1 MTNAL
6 FTGGTTDPQAA
17 SRSGAASVVAAVRNA
32 SQRTGADFSY
42 LLEKASVESG
52 FKTDAKAATSSAT
65 GLFQFIDRTWLE
77 MVQQHGAKYGLGDMA
92 QAIQRN
98 PNGGLAVPDAA
109 MRQKILNLRNDPVV
123 SSLMAGELAQDNKE
137 QMQEDLGRPI
147 GKTDL
152 YLAHFLGA
160 GSATKFLKALQQ
172 NPNQPAASLFP
183 EAARANR
190 GVFYGDTGKAK
201 SLGEIYD
208 RFANR
213 FAGETPQYAG
223 ASSFGTVRPLDQAS
237 QPWLSGSRSGAS
249 GKEPL
254 STFTVMILNQMLT
267 PLDTP
272 ADQQRKDEET
282 ARAPGLG
289 LGVMAAG

>member
-1 MTNAL
+1 M
-6 FTGGTTDPQAA
+6 TDPQAA

-42 LLEKASVESG
+42 LLEKASVESS
-52 FKTDAKAATSSAT
+52 FKTDAKSATSSAT

-77 MVQQHGAKYGLGDMA
+77 MIQQHGAKYGLGDMA

-98 PNGGLAVPDAA
+98 PNGGLTVPDAA

-123 SSLMAGELAQDNKE
+123 ASLMAGELAQDNKE
-137 QMQEDLGRPI
+137 QMQEDLGRPV

-152 YLAHFLGA
+152 YMAHFLGA

-172 NPNQPAASLFP
+172 NPNQPAANLFP

-190 GVFYGDTGKAK
+190 SVFYSDTGKAK

-213 FAGETPQYAG
+213 FGGEATQFAG
-223 ASSFGTVRPLDQAS
+223 ATSLGTVRPLDQTS
-237 QPWLSGSRSGAS
+237 QPWLSGARSGSS

-272 ADQQRKDEET
+272 SNQQRKDEES
-282 ARAPGLG
+282 AKAPGLG